1 MLTPAQQLDAGK
13 RYAEQVLSRLAEQ
26 HRGRIAPD
34 APFWQP
40 TVISGGIDHALY
52 FHLQGNPDPVHI
64 AIAGSMLQ
72 DAANPN
78 NTTERRNLE
87 EHIRVRLRAILA

>member
-1 MLTPAQQLDAGK
+1 MLTPEQQLEAGK
-13 RYAEQVLSRLAEQ
+13 RYAEQVFYRLAEQ
-26 HRGRIAPD
+26 HRNRIAPD

-40 TVISGGIDHALY
+40 TIISGGIDHALY
-52 FHLQGNPDPVHI
+52 FYLRGTPDPVHI
-64 AIAGSMLQ
+64 PVAGSMLQ

-87 EHIRVRLRAILA
+87 EHIRARLRAMLA

>member
-1 MLTPAQQLDAGK
+1 MLTPEQQLEAGK
-13 RYAEQVLSRLAEQ
+13 RYAEQVFDRLAQE

-40 TVISGGIDHALY
+40 SIISGGIDYALY
-52 FHLQGNPDPVHI
+52 FYLRGNSDPVHI
-64 AIAGSMLQ
+64 PIAGRMLQ

-78 NTTERRNLE
+78 NTADRSDLE
-87 EHIRVRLRAILA
+87 EHIRVQLRALLA